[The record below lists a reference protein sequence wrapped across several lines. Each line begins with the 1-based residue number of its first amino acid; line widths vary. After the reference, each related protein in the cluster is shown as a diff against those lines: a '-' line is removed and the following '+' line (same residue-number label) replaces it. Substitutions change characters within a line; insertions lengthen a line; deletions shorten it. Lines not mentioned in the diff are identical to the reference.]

1 MSNEALDELNA
12 LPPGPEQVEAARD
25 CLVAIYSGF
34 EPDAS
39 GELMKRCEEIIRE
52 AARNEMEAANEPEA
66 TS

>member
-25 CLVAIYSGF
+25 CLVAIYSGL

-39 GELMKRCEEIIRE
+39 GKLMKRCEEIIRE
-52 AARNEMEAANEPEA
+52 AARKDMEAANESETA
-66 TS
+66 S